1 MKIVDLKTTPV
12 TVPMEAPLRWSLGVE
27 RGTTR
32 TILEVITDEGI
43 VGIGETYGGSS
54 TAGALQSLREMV
66 LGTDPFEFEKTLKR
80 LQVFCISYETFVAP
94 HVTAAFDMACL
105 DIVGKALNRPVCSLL
120 GGKHRDR
127 VPFSAY
133 LFFRY
138 PSPDGKG
145 GEDSPERLVDQ
156 ALMLVERHRFEAL
169 KFKGGVLP
177 PKQELRTLK
186 LLREAFPDLLIRFDP
201 NAAWSV
207 STSINTLR
215 RMMEYDLDYAED
227 PTWGIEGMGL
237 VRRDVPVPLATNMCV
252 INFDQIPLGVRTRC
266 IDIILSD
273 VHYWGGLAANKR
285 LAGVCETFQLG
296 VAVHSSGELGI
307 QLATMLHLGAVLPN
321 LTFAADAHY
330 HHLMDDI
337 IEGGK
342 MRYENG
348 AIRVP
353 NGPGLGV
360 RLDRDKL
367 AQYSELYKRLGSY
380 PYDQDPLRP
389 GWAPTIPNNR
399 WADPAD
405 GRAPKWRT
413 KF

>member
-32 TILEVITDEGI
+32 TILEVTTDEGI
-43 VGIGETYGGSS
+43 VGIGETYGGAS

-66 LGTDPFEFEKTLKR
+66 VGTDPFEFEKTLKR
-80 LQVFCISYETFVAP
+80 LQVFCISYETFIAP
-94 HVTAAFDMACL
+94 HVTAALDMACL
-105 DIVGKALNRPVCSLL
+105 DIVGKSLNRPVCSLL
-120 GGKHRDR
+120 GGKHRDL

-133 LFFRY
+133 LFYRY
-138 PSPDGKG
+138 PSSDGKG
-145 GEDSPERLVDQ
+145 GEDSPEKLRDH
-156 ALMLVERHRFEAL
+156 ALLLVEQYGFEAL

-177 PKQELRTLK
+177 PKQELRSLK

-215 RMMEYDLDYAED
+215 RMMEYDLEYAED

-273 VHYWGGLAANKR
+273 VHYWGGLIANKR
-285 LAGVCETFQLG
+285 LAGVCETFQIGLGMHSDRELG
-296 VAVHSSGELGI
+296 VSTAAQVH
-307 QLATMLHLGAVLPN
+307 LAAALPYISY
-321 LTFAADAHY
+321 ACDSHY
-330 HHLMDDI
+330 HHQADDI
-337 IEGGK
+337 ITRPFKYQDGCF
-342 MRYENG
+342 
-348 AIRVP
+348 AVP
-353 NGPGLGV
+353 SGPGLGV
-360 RLDRDKL
+360 ELDREKL
-367 AQYSELYKRLGSY
+367 EKYARLHEEQGEAGEFLD
-380 PYDQDPLRP
+380 PYRPEWVPKLPL
-389 GWAPTIPNNR
+389 W
-399 WADPAD
+399 
-405 GRAPKWRT
+405 
-413 KF
+413 

>member
-32 TILEVITDEGI
+32 TILEVITDDGI
-43 VGIGETYGGSS
+43 TGIGETYGGLS
-54 TAGALQSLREMV
+54 TSNALQSLREMV

-94 HVTAAFDMACL
+94 HITAALDMACI
-105 DIVGKALNRPVCSLL
+105 DIMGKALHRPACSVL

-138 PSPDGKG
+138 ASPEGKG
-145 GEDSPERLVDQ
+145 GEDSPEALVDQ
-156 ALMLVERHRFEAL
+156 ARMLVESHGFEAL

-177 PKQELRTLK
+177 PKQELRTVK

-215 RMMEYDLDYAED
+215 RMMEYDLEYAED

-237 VRRDVPVPLATNMCV
+237 VRRDLPVPLATNMCV

-285 LAGVCETFQLG
+285 LAGVCETFQIGLG
-296 VAVHSSGELGI
+296 MHSDWELGI
-307 QLATMLHLGAVLPN
+307 STAAQVHLAAALPY
-321 LTFAADAHY
+321 LSYSCDSHY
-330 HHLMDDI
+330 HHQADDI
-337 IEGGK
+337 ITQPFIYKDGCFE
-342 MRYENG
+342 
-348 AIRVP
+348 VP
-353 NGPGLGV
+353 AGPGLGV
-360 RLDRDKL
+360 ELDREKL
-367 AQYSELYKRLGSY
+367 QKYARLHDEQGEAGEFLD
-380 PYDQDPLRP
+380 PYRPEWVPKLPL
-389 GWAPTIPNNR
+389 W
-399 WADPAD
+399 
-405 GRAPKWRT
+405 
-413 KF
+413 

>member
-66 LGTDPFEFEKTLKR
+66 AGTDPFEFEKTLKR
-80 LQVFCISYETFVAP
+80 LQVFCISYETFIAP
-94 HVTAAFDMACL
+94 HVTAALDMACL

-156 ALMLVERHRFEAL
+156 ALMLVERYGFEAL

-215 RMMEYDLDYAED
+215 RMMEYDLEYAED

-285 LAGVCETFQLG
+285 LAGVCETFQIGLG
-296 VAVHSSGELGI
+296 MHSDRELGI
-307 QLATMLHLGAVLPN
+307 STAAQVHLAAALPYMSY
-321 LTFAADAHY
+321 ACDSHY
-330 HHLMDDI
+330 HHQADDI
-337 IEGGK
+337 ITRPFEYRDGCF
-342 MRYENG
+342 E
-348 AIRVP
+348 VP
-353 NGPGLGV
+353 AGPGLGV
-360 RLDRDKL
+360 ELDREKL
-367 AQYSELYKRLGSY
+367 AKYARLHEEQGEAGEFLD
-380 PYDQDPLRP
+380 PYRPEWVPKLPL
-389 GWAPTIPNNR
+389 W
-399 WADPAD
+399 
-405 GRAPKWRT
+405 
-413 KF
+413 